1 MKRKARR
8 DLRNGLLF
16 ISPWLIGI
24 SIFLVYPIF
33 LSVYYSFTR
42 FPLLSPPSW
51 IGWSNYLELFQDKV
65 FWTVLYNT
73 LFYFSLQVPLIF
85 IVALSAALL
94 LNTKVRGMALFR
106 TFFYLPSLVPIV
118 ATAILWAWVFNARY
132 GLLNA
137 ALSIF
142 GIKGITWLNDPAYVK
157 PSLVLMSLW
166 GMGEPMVIYLA
177 ALQGVPVNLYE
188 SSFLDGA
195 NWWQRIY
202 HITIPLISPAIFF
215 NVVRWVMGAF
225 ILFTQPYI
233 MTGGGPGRASEFY
246 VTYLWENAFDFLK
259 MGYASAM
266 AWILFIIIFAVT
278 LVVFKFGAKK
288 VYYEGA

>member
-16 ISPWLIGI
+16 ILPWLIGI
-24 SIFLVYPIF
+24 SIFLIYPIY
-33 LSVYYSFTR
+33 LSIYYSFTR
-42 FPLLSPPSW
+42 FTLLSPPSW
-51 IGWSNYLELFQDKV
+51 IGWSNYVELFQDKV

-73 LFYFSLQVPLIF
+73 LFYFALQVPLIF
-85 IVALSAALL
+85 IVALGAALL

-106 TFFYLPSLVPIV
+106 TFFYLPSLVPVV

-142 GIKGITWLNDPAYVK
+142 GIKGIPWLNDPAYVK

-166 GMGEPMVIYLA
+166 GMGEAMVIYLA

-215 NVVRWVMGAF
+215 NVVRSVM
-225 ILFTQPYI
+225 
-233 MTGGGPGRASEFY
+233 
-246 VTYLWENAFDFLK
+246 
-259 MGYASAM
+259 
-266 AWILFIIIFAVT
+266 
-278 LVVFKFGAKK
+278 
-288 VYYEGA
+288 